1 MGTFPNLC
9 YYSTT
14 RITKFALSVLTH
26 IQSQRIHP
34 TMFPIISSIL
44 TKSLYNA
51 EGFYTQC
58 FPIEFWIQAFEFELG
73 AYGSGCVIARTT

>member
-1 MGTFPNLC
+1 
-9 YYSTT
+9 
-14 RITKFALSVLTH
+14 
-26 IQSQRIHP
+26 
-34 TMFPIISSIL
+34 MFTIISSIL

-73 AYGSGCVIARTT
+73 ACGSGCVIARTT